1 VVGGDVERRR
11 RGVCG
16 GFRQQDVRTELVQSK
31 VEAFSRRQMYSSIDY
46 RVLFDIT
53 MLLQAD
59 GW

>member
-1 VVGGDVERRR
+1 MWLV
-11 RGVCG
+11 GVCG

-53 MLLQAD
+53 MPLQAD